1 MVGAQPIVTEI
12 RGEVNMYKVHVFL
25 DNRKIIQQRMQHIP
39 ARGDIVRIG
48 EDTYCLVTEIT
59 WCFDEESDE
68 GQRVNLV
75 LEIAERFDSSR

>member
-1 MVGAQPIVTEI
+1 
-12 RGEVNMYKVHVFL
+12 MYKVHVFL